1 MVAKIIIKRRFKPDC
16 TMEVLNLLNDLR
28 AAAMSQPGYISGETL
43 IGYADPRQLTVI
55 GTWQNMTSWHQWK
68 DSDKRREF
76 DAMLAIYQVEQTVYE
91 EYLLGTTRH

>member
-43 IGYADPRQLTVI
+43 IGYEDPRRLTVI
-55 GTWQNMTSWHQWK
+55 GTWQNMESWHHWK
-68 DSDKRREF
+68 ESDKRKEF
-76 DAMLAIYQVEQTVYE
+76 DAMLMLYEVEQTVYE
-91 EYLLGTTRH
+91 EYLLGTPRH